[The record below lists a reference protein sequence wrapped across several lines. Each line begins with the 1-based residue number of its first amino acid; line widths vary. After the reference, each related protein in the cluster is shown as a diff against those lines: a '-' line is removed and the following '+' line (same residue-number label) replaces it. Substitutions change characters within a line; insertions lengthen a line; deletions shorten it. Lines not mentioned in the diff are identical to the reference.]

1 MHTVSLKINMP
12 SITKALNEATAA
24 QGGYL
29 VPEEWSNQLLALV
42 NSKTVV
48 MSDLDVRSMSTDTMF
63 IPKVTSGTT
72 AYWVSET
79 GAITE
84 SAPGYGQ
91 ITLSAKKVASLV
103 QASSEVLEDNNVDLA
118 NGLVDQMATD
128 LSISLDGTILTGSC
142 STTNNTAAASPFYGL
157 YHTASYTNAVDA
169 AGNANKTGAWGTG
182 ATASALTG
190 ANITLKAIVQAV
202 TEITSD
208 KHMQPDVSYW
218 NPRTIGSLL
227 QLTDSTTRPVLN
239 METYGSPTI
248 ATGVVGRL
256 YGTQAKESTQIP
268 INIVY
273 GTTAALSACSDAFVG
288 RSKMFGILGQRRGFI
303 WKTDY
308 TISTDVYVWQTTAR
322 MGFAVK
328 YPDSYC
334 LIRAIL
340 N

>member
-1 MHTVSLKINMP
+1 MP
-12 SITKALNEATAA
+12 SITKALNEATNA

-42 NSKTVV
+42 QSKTVV
-48 MSDLDVRSMSTDTMF
+48 INDLDVRNMSTDTMF

-103 QASSEVLEDNNVDLA
+103 QASSEVLEDNNVDAA
-118 NGLVDQMATD
+118 NQLVDQMATD
-128 LSISLDGTILTGSC
+128 LSIAIDGTVLTGSC
-142 STTNNTAAASPFYGL
+142 STTNNTGAAAPFFGL
-157 YHTASYTNAVDA
+157 YHTASFSNAVDA
-169 AGNANKTGAWGTG
+169 AGNNNRTGSWGTG
-182 ATASALTG
+182 ATASLLTG
-190 ANITLKAIVQAV
+190 ANISLKGIVAAV
-202 TEITSD
+202 TEVLQD
-208 KHMQPDVSYW
+208 NHAQPDISYW
-218 NPRTIGSLL
+218 NPRTIGSLMN
-227 QLTDSTTRPVLN
+227 LTDSTARPMLN
-239 METYGSPTI
+239 QETFGSPLI

-256 YGTQAKESTQIP
+256 YGTLAKESTQVP
-268 INIVY
+268 INIIY

>member
-1 MHTVSLKINMP
+1 MVSIDKMP
-12 SITKALNEATAA
+12 SITKALNESTAA

-42 NSKTVV
+42 RSKSVV
-48 MSDLDVRSMSTDTMF
+48 MDDLEIVPMATDTMF

-72 AYWVSET
+72 AYWPGET

-91 ITLSAKKVASLV
+91 ITLSAKKIASLV
-103 QASSEVLEDNNVDLA
+103 QASSEVLEDNNINLA
-118 NGLVDQMATD
+118 TSLVEQMGGD
-128 LSISLDGTILTGSC
+128 LSVTLDGTILTGSC

-169 AGNANKTGAWGTG
+169 AGNTNKTGAWGTG

-190 ANITLKAIVQAV
+190 ANITLKAIVNAV

-208 KHMQPDVSYW
+208 KHLQPDVSYW
-218 NPRTIGSLL
+218 NPRTIGSLAL
-227 QLTDSTTRPVLN
+227 LTDSTSRPILDQN
-239 METYGSPTI
+239 TYGNPLM
-248 ATGVVGRL
+248 ATGYIGRL
-256 YGTQAKESTQIP
+256 YGTQAKQSTQVP

-322 MGFAVK
+322 MAFAVK
-328 YPDSYC
+328 YPDAYC

>member
-1 MHTVSLKINMP
+1 MP

-42 NSKTVV
+42 LNKAVV
-48 MSDLDVRSMSTDTMF
+48 MNDLDVRSMATDTLF

-72 AYWVSET
+72 AYWVAET
-79 GAITE
+79 SSITE

-118 NGLVDQMATD
+118 SHLVDQMGAD
-128 LSISLDGTILTGSC
+128 LAVAIDGTILTGSC

-157 YHTASYTNAVDA
+157 YHTASYSNAVDA
-169 AGNANKTGAWGTG
+169 AGNTNKTGAWGTG
-182 ATASALTG
+182 ATASLLTG
-190 ANITLKAIVQAV
+190 ANISLKAIVQAV
-202 TEITSD
+202 TEVLLD
-208 KHMQPDVSYW
+208 KHAQPDVSYW
-218 NPRTIGSLL
+218 NPRTIGSLM
-227 QLTDSTTRPVLN
+227 QLTDSTSRPILD
-239 METYGSPTI
+239 MTTYGSPMI

-256 YGTQAKESTQIP
+256 YGTQAKESTQVP
-268 INIVY
+268 INLVY

-288 RSKMFGILGQRRGFI
+288 RSKAFGILGQRRGFI

-308 TISTDVYVWQTTAR
+308 TIATDVYVWQTTAR

-328 YPDSYC
+328 YPDAYC

>member
-1 MHTVSLKINMP
+1 MP
-12 SITKALNEATAA
+12 SITKALNEATNSA
-24 QGGYL
+24 GGYL
-29 VPEEWSNQLLALV
+29 VPEEWSNQLLA
-42 NSKTVV
+42 KIMDKAVV
-48 MSDLDVRSMSTDTMF
+48 MNDLDVRQMASDIQY

-72 AYWVSET
+72 AYWVTET

-84 SAPGYGQ
+84 SNPAYGQ
-91 ITLSAKKVASLV
+91 ITLTAKKVASLV

-118 NGLVDQMATD
+118 NHLVDQMAGD
-128 LSISLDGTILTGSC
+128 LTVAIDGTILTGSC

-157 YHTASYTNAVDA
+157 YHTASYSNAVDA
-169 AGNANKTGAWGTG
+169 AGNTNKTGAWGTG
-182 ATASALTG
+182 ATASLLTG
-190 ANITLKAIVQAV
+190 ANISLKAIVAAV
-202 TEITSD
+202 TEVLSD
-208 KHMQPDVSYW
+208 KHEQPDVSYW
-218 NPRTIGSLL
+218 NPRTIGALIS
-227 QLTDSTTRPVLN
+227 LTDSTSRPILDQS
-239 METYGSPTI
+239 TFGSPMI
-248 ATGVVGRL
+248 ATGVIGKL
-256 YGTQAKESTQIP
+256 YGTQAKESTQVP

-322 MGFAVK
+322 MAFAVK
-328 YPDSYC
+328 YPDAYC

>member
-1 MHTVSLKINMP
+1 MP

-24 QGGYL
+24 QGGFL
-29 VPEEWSNQLLALV
+29 VPDEFSNQLLALV
-42 NSKTVV
+42 QQKAVV
-48 MSDLDVRSMSTDTMF
+48 MDDLDVRQMMSDTQY

-72 AYWVSET
+72 AYWVAET
-79 GAITE
+79 AAITE

-118 NGLVDQMATD
+118 NHLVNQMATD
-128 LSISLDGTILTGSC
+128 LALSIDGAVLTGSC
-142 STTNNTAAASPFYGL
+142 NISTNTGAASPFFGL
-157 YHTASYTNAVDA
+157 YHTSSYTNGVDA
-169 AGNANKTGAWGTG
+169 AGNRSITAAWGTG
-182 ATASALTG
+182 ATASGITA
-190 ANITLKAIVQAV
+190 ANITLKAISQAV
-202 TEITSD
+202 SEVLQD
-208 KHMQPDVSYW
+208 KHEQPDVSYW
-218 NPRTIGSLL
+218 NPRTINSLI

-239 METYGSPTI
+239 QETYGSPMI

-256 YGTQAKESTQIP
+256 YGTTAKVSTQVP
-268 INIVY
+268 INLIY
-273 GTTAALSACSDAFVG
+273 GTTAVNSACSDALIG

-322 MGFAVK
+322 MAFAIK

-334 LIRAIL
+334 LIRGIT